1 MDIVWDKEPESAK
14 EISLITAEKI
24 GWNKNTTYTIKKTAG
39 KKWPSTDWTEFYLY
53 FLVQKAEVRKAETQ
67 KALWTSC
74 IAALKKP
81 FSPPS

>member
-39 KKWPSTDWTEFYLY
+39 KKWPSTD
-53 FLVQKAEVRKAETQ
+53 
-67 KALWTSC
+67 
-74 IAALKKP
+74 
-81 FSPPS
+81 